1 MSLWNGE
8 AQDLNTAL
16 EWKMAAVLEE
26 NGEREVVPTLAKD
39 WLCSQMLIRNILAIT
54 PANLLLVDEDGRVL
68 AASDRVL
75 KEVLQCGLDAACGE
89 YLTGLLAGRVQNK
102 EQLLGLMG
110 ALLDGREWQGE
121 LELADGR
128 YLGARVCPVMIYDG
142 FAALVMLDVQAA
154 DRNNAWWRRLMR
166 VVDESREMVTRGR
179 ISGGV
184 MHDVKNMMQNLSGN
198 LQCMELKV
206 PPNDK
211 LRVRLEMMRNQI
223 GEMNRLINSYL
234 QMGRES
240 LQAGECELNPL
251 VRDTVEL
258 VCGSARMNRI
268 EIIEQLDDELPGLC
282 LDSLRMKQVLM
293 NCLENSIDA
302 ILERRKLPGREPR
315 WGEIYVTTGVAAC
328 GSIVITVEDNGVGL
342 TSEQERRFFEPFF
355 TTKDGGHGIGASFS
369 RAVVELHGGTM
380 VAANRPDGGCCVTVT
395 LPPTTRLA
403 EESINLYDEMACM
416 DW

>member
-1 MSLWNGE
+1 MSLWDDE

-16 EWKMAAVLEE
+16 EWKMAAVLKE
-26 NGEREVVPTLAKD
+26 GEGRDAVSALAKD
-39 WLCSQMLIRNILAIT
+39 WLRSQMLIRNMLAIT
-54 PANLLLVDEDGRVL
+54 PANLLLVDEDGRVV
-68 AASDRVL
+68 AASDRLL
-75 KEVLQCGLDAACGE
+75 KEVLQCEQEAACDE
-89 YLTGLLAGRVQNK
+89 YLTSLLAGLVQNK
-102 EQLLGLMG
+102 EQLLGLVSAVM
-110 ALLDGREWQGE
+110 DGREWQGE
-121 LELADGR
+121 LLLIDGR
-128 YLGARVCPVMIYDG
+128 YLGARVCPVVIYDG
-142 FAALVMLDVQAA
+142 FAVLVVLDVLAA
-154 DRNNAWWRRLMR
+154 GQDNAWWRKLMR

-184 MHDVKNMMQNLSGN
+184 MHDAKNMMQNLSGN

-223 GEMNRLINSYL
+223 GEMNHLINSYL

-240 LQAGECELNPL
+240 LQAGECELNQL

-258 VCGSARMNRI
+258 VYGSARMNRI
-268 EIIEQLDDELPGLC
+268 EIIDRLDEVLPGLC
-282 LDSLRMKQVLM
+282 LDGLRLKQVLM

-302 ILERRKLPGREPR
+302 IVERRKLPGREPQ
-315 WGEIYVTTGVAAC
+315 WGEICVTTGVAAC

-342 TSEQERRFFEPFF
+342 SQEQERRFFEPFF

-369 RAVVELHGGTM
+369 RAVIELHGGTM
-380 VAANRPDGGCCVTVT
+380 EAKNRPVGGCCVTIT
-395 LPPTTRLA
+395 LPATTRLA
-403 EESINLYDEMACM
+403 EENINLYDEMAYM